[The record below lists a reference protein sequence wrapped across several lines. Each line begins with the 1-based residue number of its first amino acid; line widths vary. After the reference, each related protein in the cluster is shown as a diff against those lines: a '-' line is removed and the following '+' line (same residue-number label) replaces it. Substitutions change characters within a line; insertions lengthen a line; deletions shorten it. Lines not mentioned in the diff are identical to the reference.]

1 MTETT
6 IAKEPKETAHGAGDP
21 RPVFALTVAELAEI
35 LDVSPRRVRQ
45 MRENGE
51 LQPCGRGLIDSAH
64 AVNAVLGRRYLG
76 INRRPRNKWQAAGVG
91 WLLGHRNIN
100 IGPEHLEP
108 WYRAAE
114 RWGLSRE
121 EAAAEL
127 LSAATLLGQH
137 APQFQ
142 D

>member
-51 LQPCGRGLIDSAH
+51 LQPLRAGAHRFGARGQRRARPAVSGYQSPAAKQMAGGWGRLASGASQH
-64 AVNAVLGRRYLG
+64 QH
-76 INRRPRNKWQAAGVG
+76 RP
-91 WLLGHRNIN
+91 
-100 IGPEHLEP
+100 
-108 WYRAAE
+108 
-114 RWGLSRE
+114 
-121 EAAAEL
+121 
-127 LSAATLLGQH
+127 
-137 APQFQ
+137 
-142 D
+142 